1 MKAQLGLSFA
11 LMLAATP
18 ALAAGYSITNLVSN
32 QVGVAKMQD
41 TDLVNPWG
49 LCQDSDADPVWTSD
63 NGSDKS
69 TFYNRTSGL
78 KQFPV
83 VAIPHGVPTGCVSVP
98 VGINFTMT
106 ENALS
111 GRAYFLF
118 DSEAGAISGWAPGV
132 DQNNAIIGYDGAS
145 KGAVYKGLALDTTNK
160 HLLAANFAKNK
171 VEIFDTTFAQIGS
184 FTDADLPK
192 KYSPFNVAVLK
203 GAVYVAFA
211 LIGKHGVEKH
221 GAGLGYV
228 DVFDLGGNLQTR
240 LISNG
245 ALNAPW
251 GMAIAPASWGT
262 FANALLVGNFGD
274 GHINAYDSTSGAFLG
289 TVGNKKGKALKIDGL
304 WALDPGPGKSTVTFS
319 AGPDQEA
326 NGLIGLIKPN

>member
-1 MKAQLGLSFA
+1 MKAQIGI
-11 LMLAATP
+11 
-18 ALAAGYSITNLVSN
+18 ALAVTLLASAAHAVGYNITNLVSN
-32 QVGVAKMQD
+32 QPGVAKMQD

-69 TFYNRTSGL
+69 TFYNRTTGL

-98 VGINFTMT
+98 VGIDFTLT
-106 ENALS
+106 ENTLS

-118 DSEAGAISGWAPGV
+118 DSEAGAITGWAPGV
-132 DQNNAIIGYDGAS
+132 DQNNAIIGYDGAAQ
-145 KGAVYKGLALDTTNK
+145 GAIYKGLALDTTNK

-171 VEIFDTTFAQIGS
+171 IEIFDTTFTQIGS

-192 KYSPFNVAVLK
+192 NYSPFNVAILK
-203 GAVYVAFA
+203 NSIYVAFA
-211 LIGKHGVEKH
+211 LRGKHDVEKH

-228 DVFDLGGNLQTR
+228 DVFDLSGNFQTR
-240 LISNG
+240 LVANG

-251 GMAIAPASWGT
+251 GMAIAPANWGT

-274 GHINAYDSTSGAFLG
+274 GRINAYDAAAGTFLG
-289 TVGNKKGKALKIDGL
+289 TVSNKRGKPLKIDGL
-304 WALDPGPGKSTVTFS
+304 WALDPGPGKATVTFS
-319 AGPDQEA
+319 AGPDGET
-326 NGLIGLIKPN
+326 NGLIGLIKAN